1 MVRRGLR
8 ASLVAL
14 ALTAGATTA
23 RAQVIHFA
31 GTTAGCFFTS
41 SVCVPTS
48 TAAVG
53 GLKFSGAANPSFDGY
68 TDQNGYLAIGGSA
81 DNFGLFS
88 LTNVAY
94 DYTGVNFLLEVMFS
108 APPGI
113 STLNSAWLQG
123 KVKTTSGGVTLHF
136 DTTPTHLVATD
147 GTEFDLRINELS
159 LSRGTVTNPR
169 VNYVNGSVQVTATPE
184 PATFGLLAFGILGLI
199 PFYRRGRRNS
209 PQA

>member
-1 MVRRGLR
+1 MKLTNILRG
-8 ASLVAL
+8 SVVAL
-14 ALTAGATTA
+14 TLVAGATA
-23 RAQVIHFA
+23 QAQVIHFA

-53 GLKFSGAANPSFDGY
+53 GLKYSGAANPTFDGY
-68 TDQNGYLAIGGSA
+68 TDASGYLAIGGSA

-94 DYTGVNFLLEVMFS
+94 DYTGVNFLLEVMFT

-123 KVKTTSGGVTLHF
+123 KVKSTSGGVTIHF
-136 DTTPTHLVATD
+136 DTAPTHLVATD

-159 LSRGTVTNPR
+159 VSRGTVTNPR
-169 VNYVNGSVQVTATPE
+169 INYVSGNVQVTATPE
-184 PATFGLLAFGILGLI
+184 PATIGLLGCGLLSLI
-199 PFYRRGRRNS
+199 PLYRRTRRNDAS
-209 PQA
+209 A